1 MDILSYKGYNSRK
14 ERFFMPIKLIFS
26 ILLMV
31 LVATFTGFNLGNKCD
46 LWIFHTFKDVPVFVT
61 VIASFVCGVLLTLP
75 FTFGKSNKE
84 AVKKALAK
92 AEKNRE
98 KEERIKEKAA
108 AKEAAKE
115 AKVSSSVHFPLSSE
129 DGSNVT
135 YAGDS
140 SSASDSSGN

>member
-1 MDILSYKGYNSRK
+1 
-14 ERFFMPIKLIFS
+14 MPVKLIFS
-26 ILLMV
+26 IALMV

-75 FTFGKSNKE
+75 FTFGKSKKE

-98 KEERIKEKAA
+98 KEERIREKAA

-115 AKVSSSVHFPLSSE
+115 AKSSSEASHFPLSSE
-129 DGSNVT
+129 GGNSGTLSADPALG
-135 YAGDS
+135 
-140 SSASDSSGN
+140 SSAN